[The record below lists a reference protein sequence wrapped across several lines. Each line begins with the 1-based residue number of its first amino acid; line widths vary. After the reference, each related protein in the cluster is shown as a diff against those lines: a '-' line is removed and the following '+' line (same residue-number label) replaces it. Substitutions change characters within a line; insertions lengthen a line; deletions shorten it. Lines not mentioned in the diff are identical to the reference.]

1 MLQWQFFYICHV
13 LRYCIYITFLFTG
26 SLNAQTLGGNA
37 VFNFLSQ
44 PNSAQLS
51 SLGGVNVS
59 SIGNDVGMVF
69 HSPSLLRDEMHGQV
83 SASFNSFLAGI
94 RNYSLSGAWHFNKP
108 TTNLAVGVN
117 YFDYGTL
124 TQTDASGNVYGTFRP
139 VDYVVQV
146 TASKQYHER
155 FHYGITVKYINSNYG
170 AYRSS
175 ALGFD
180 AGISYYDSSRLLQ
193 VSLVVKNIGAQL
205 STYDGSTAEELPF
218 DLQAG
223 ITKRLANAP
232 IQFSLTAHHL
242 HRFNILYNDTTFRAG
257 EGENNY
263 TSKRTID
270 NLFSHLVLST
280 QIFLSDKLELSAGY
294 NFLRRQ
300 ELNAYNLTSGL
311 NGFSFGAGL
320 LLKKLQVKYATGF
333 YQSNLFHQLSLNF
346 RMIEVR

>member
-1 MLQWQFFYICHV
+1 MFRPLVYI
-13 LRYCIYITFLFTG
+13 IFIFAG

-37 VFNFLSQ
+37 VYNFLSQ
-44 PNSAQLS
+44 SNSAQLS

-59 SIGNDVGMVF
+59 NIGNDVGMVF
-69 HSPSLLRDEMHGQV
+69 HSPSLLREDMHAQV

-94 RNYSLSGAWHFNKP
+94 RNYSLSGARYFAKP
-108 TTNLAVGVN
+108 QTNLAVGVN

-146 TASKQYHER
+146 TASRQYHER
-155 FHYGITVKYINSNYG
+155 FNYGITAKYINSNYG
-170 AYRSS
+170 PYRSS
-175 ALGFD
+175 AIAFD

-193 VSLVVKNIGAQL
+193 VSLVVKNMGTQL

-232 IQFSLTAHHL
+232 LQFSLTAHHL
-242 HRFNILYNDTTFRAG
+242 HRFNILYNDTTFRAS
-257 EGENNY
+257 EGENDY
-263 TSKRTID
+263 TGKQTID

-300 ELNAYNLTSGL
+300 ELNAYNLTSGM
-311 NGFSFGAGL
+311 NGFSFGTGL
-320 LLKKLQVKYATGF
+320 SVKKLQVKYATGF
-333 YQSNLFHQLSLNF
+333 YQSNLFHQISLNF
-346 RMIEVR
+346 KMIN